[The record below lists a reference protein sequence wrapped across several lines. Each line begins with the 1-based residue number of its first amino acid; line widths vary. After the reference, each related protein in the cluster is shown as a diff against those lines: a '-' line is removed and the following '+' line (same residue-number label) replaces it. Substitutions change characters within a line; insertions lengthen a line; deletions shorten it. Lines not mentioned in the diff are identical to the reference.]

1 VLGSIRA
8 DCIIK
13 YQLNLAW
20 DSLLADPTVGY
31 LVNQFC
37 ASIKLTS
44 QNAVKYGMVTASLQC
59 TCLHRCPKDEGQIFI
74 IRLHLDC

>member
-1 VLGSIRA
+1 MLGSIRA

-44 QNAVKYGMVTASLQC
+44 QNTVKYGVVAASLHC
-59 TCLHRCPKDEGQIFI
+59 TCLNR
-74 IRLHLDC
+74 

>member
-31 LVNQFC
+31 LANQFC

-44 QNAVKYGMVTASLQC
+44 QSAVKYGMVAASLYC
-59 TCLHRCPKDEGQIFI
+59 ICLNRCLKDDGQIFI
-74 IRLHLDC
+74 TRLHLDC